1 MSADQKP
8 DQLRARIVALEAELA
23 AARQAEQNAREAAL
37 TASDAFFVTTFP
49 EGRVIEC
56 HGAVERLLGYLP
68 EELIGKTSLELGLY
82 ADPRAREEMFAAL
95 ARDGHVRDVDLE
107 GRGKGGQPRRVTI
120 SARIVEVDGQKQ
132 LIGGIKDGTE
142 REAMLRYQQLLTRM
156 LDEAPVG
163 VIVYDEVGRLL
174 YANQGASRQY
184 GYPHGEMVGLPLSA
198 LVPAER
204 AAQLPERIRDV
215 LAGAL
220 TDFEAMHCRK
230 DGSRFPLHTQVR
242 RIDWLGQCAVLAA
255 VTDLTERRKAE
266 AQVTE
271 RVEFEILLA
280 ELSAVFGSAPVD
292 QLEADLGEA
301 LRRVCDVLG
310 ISNSSLWLAE
320 AAPPHAVALSYLH
333 RPMDSRAA
341 DGRALAKD
349 YFPWALAELEVG
361 RSVHVPALEELP
373 PRAQRDREMFVASG
387 HGTSFTVPLQAAAS
401 TTLLG
406 ALVFNSRLAHAW
418 PEDAM
423 LRLQLV
429 GGLFTSALHRK
440 HAVQEVQLSA
450 ARFELLF
457 QANPLPIAYSR
468 ISDGEVIDCND
479 AFLRLTGL
487 ARQAVLG
494 KSITELKI
502 WPSPSERVAL
512 VDRVLGGDRTPSE
525 VSLLNAVG
533 EPRTFLMS
541 GVKLD
546 VGGEGSL
553 LMIAQDIT
561 EAKKASFDRDK
572 LEEQLRHSQK
582 MEAIGSL
589 AGGVAH
595 DFNNLLSVILS
606 YTGFALSG
614 LREGDPLRDDLLEV
628 SKAGQRA
635 VALTRQLLAFG
646 RKQVLEPRVVD
657 LNQICLDLEKMLRRL
672 IGEDIE
678 LKQVLLPGLG
688 PVQAD
693 PGQLEQVIMNLAV
706 NARDAMPRGG
716 RLTFET
722 SNVVLDEA
730 WAAAHADGEAG
741 QYVQL
746 AITDTGSG
754 MDLATQQRVFEPFF
768 TTKEKG
774 KGTGL
779 GLSMVYGIVHQSG
792 GSVTLSSELGR
803 GTTFRVYLPRLTDVR
818 LTPLPSLPPTG
829 PAVGHETVLLVEDE
843 DGVRRA
849 AARMLR
855 SAGYEVL
862 LAAHGGEAL
871 LTCEQRAGDIHLLLT
886 DVVMPQMGG
895 QQLAHR
901 LTREWPSIKVLY
913 MSGYTDDAIVHHGV
927 LEPGTH
933 FLVKPFDRATLLRK
947 VRDTLDSRP

>member
-1 MSADQKP
+1 M
-8 DQLRARIVALEAELA
+8 
-23 AARQAEQNAREAAL
+23 
-37 TASDAFFVTTFP
+37 
-49 EGRVIEC
+49 
-56 HGAVERLLGYLP
+56 
-68 EELIGKTSLELGLY
+68 
-82 ADPRAREEMFAAL
+82 
-95 ARDGHVRDVDLE
+95 
-107 GRGKGGQPRRVTI
+107 
-120 SARIVEVDGQKQ
+120 
-132 LIGGIKDGTE
+132 
-142 REAMLRYQQLLTRM
+142 
-156 LDEAPVG
+156 
-163 VIVYDEVGRLL
+163 
-174 YANQGASRQY
+174 
-184 GYPHGEMVGLPLSA
+184 
-198 LVPAER
+198 
-204 AAQLPERIRDV
+204 
-215 LAGAL
+215 
-220 TDFEAMHCRK
+220 
-230 DGSRFPLHTQVR
+230 
-242 RIDWLGQCAVLAA
+242 
-255 VTDLTERRKAE
+255 
-266 AQVTE
+266 
-271 RVEFEILLA
+271 
-280 ELSAVFGSAPVD
+280 
-292 QLEADLGEA
+292 
-301 LRRVCDVLG
+301 
-310 ISNSSLWLAE
+310 
-320 AAPPHAVALSYLH
+320 
-333 RPMDSRAA
+333 
-341 DGRALAKD
+341 
-349 YFPWALAELEVG
+349 
-361 RSVHVPALEELP
+361 
-373 PRAQRDREMFVASG
+373 
-387 HGTSFTVPLQAAAS
+387 
-401 TTLLG
+401 
-406 ALVFNSRLAHAW
+406 
-418 PEDAM
+418 
-423 LRLQLV
+423 
-429 GGLFTSALHRK
+429 
-440 HAVQEVQLSA
+440 QLSA